1 MIKIGGQKIEVGHFP
16 DGTQMLLDVNLSYIA
31 QGVVDV
37 VWTYESDEELL
48 TLIYLKRHLDTHFL
62 SERIYRLF
70 IPFLPNSR
78 MDRVKKIT
86 EVFTLKYFCEVINSL
101 KFDEVIILDPHSY
114 VSEALINNVRV
125 LDISFLIKKTMDLIK
140 EEYNTNRITV
150 YFPDDGAMK
159 RYKDIFSGDVLIAYG
174 KKTRDWETGKITGL
188 EIYDVKGDKI
198 TDSEYF
204 KDEVVLM
211 IDDIISYG
219 GTLAYSTD
227 KLKEHGA
234 KTIVA
239 YASHT
244 EKSVIN
250 PDKGTLLDRYFKGDF
265 QQIYTTNSLFPSDK
279 EHPMIKIIYEF

>member
-16 DGTQMLLDVNLSYIA
+16 DGTQMLLDVNLSHLA
-31 QGVVDV
+31 QDVVEI

-48 TLIYLKRHLDTHFL
+48 TLIYLKRHLDTIFSRNRRYTL
-62 SERIYRLF
+62 YL
-70 IPFLPNSR
+70 PFVPNSR
-78 MDRVKKIT
+78 MDRVKKVT

-101 KFDEVIILDPHSY
+101 NFDEVYVLDPHSY
-114 VSEALINNVRV
+114 VTEALINNVRV
-125 LDISFLIKKTMDLIK
+125 LGVSYIIGKAIGLIK
-140 EEYNTNRITV
+140 EEYNEQNITI

-159 RYKDIFSGDVLIAYG
+159 RYKDIFDDGLEIIYG

-188 EIYDVKGDKI
+188 EIYDAKGDKI
-198 TDSEYF
+198 EGDYL
-204 KDEVVLM
+204 KDRTILM

-234 KTIVA
+234 KNIFA

-244 EKSVIN
+244 ENSVIH
-250 PDKGTLLDRYFKGDF
+250 PEKGTLLQRYFKGDF
-265 QQIYTTNSLFPSDK
+265 QQIYTTNSLFPSNK